1 MEFTYI
7 YLGVLLSAFLI
18 SLALVPIAKKLAWK
32 FNILD
37 KPLGEGHKLH
47 SNATPVLGGA
57 AMLSAWTLLIG
68 LGLFLVAT
76 QPSLFGEQFANLTEG
91 VNKRL
96 SQLIVICACAVGY
109 GLLGFWDDCKPMS
122 AKFKLFLQILLALIS
137 AIWGVRLTL
146 FASNPIITTTLTFCW
161 LMFILNAF
169 NFFDNMDGL
178 ATGVAAIAAIMF
190 MIVAGLNGQYLVASF
205 AAATAGVTI
214 GFYFYN
220 CNPASIFMGDSGSH
234 FLGYLLGVMSTL
246 VTYYSPESGTNPVYP
261 FLIPILIL
269 AVVIF
274 DLFAVVVIRLRIN
287 KPIYIGD
294 HNHIS
299 HRFVKM
305 GYSRRCA
312 VLLVHLLCLI
322 LGLCAIA
329 VMFAKPLVASIICV
343 QMIALFLFLTLLH
356 SRQDK
361 EESK

>member
-1 MEFTYI
+1 MDFITI
-7 YLGVLLSAFLI
+7 YLAVLAAAFGITLC
-18 SLALVPIAKKLAWK
+18 LVPVAKKLAWK

-57 AMLSAWTLLIG
+57 AMLASWTLLIG
-68 LGLFLVAT
+68 LGLFLIST
-76 QPSLFGEQFANLTEG
+76 KPELFGEKFSSLSSA
-91 VNKRL
+91 VDKRL
-96 SQLIVICACAVGY
+96 SQLIVICLCAIGY
-109 GLLGFWDDCKPMS
+109 GLLGFWDDCKAMS
-122 AKFKLFLQILLALIS
+122 AKFKLFLQILLALVS

-161 LMFILNAF
+161 IMFILNAF

-190 MIVAGLNGQYLVASF
+190 TVVAGLNGQFLVASL

-214 GFYFYN
+214 GFYVYN

-246 VTYYSPESGTNPVYP
+246 VTYYSPETGANPVYP

-274 DLFAVVVIRLRIN
+274 DLFAVVVIRLRI
-287 KPIYIGD
+287 KQPIYIGD

-322 LGLCAIA
+322 LGLCAIG
-329 VMFAKPLVASIICV
+329 VMFAEPLVASIICI

-356 SRQDK
+356 SRQNT
-361 EESK
+361 EEK

>member
-1 MEFTYI
+1 MNLLQIYI
-7 YLGVLLSAFLI
+7 AVFLAAFLT
-18 SLALVPIAKKLAWK
+18 SLAFIPLAKKLAWK

-57 AMLSAWTLLIG
+57 AMLVSWTLVIAIG
-68 LGLFLVAT
+68 LFIVIT
-76 QPSLFGEQFANLTEG
+76 RQELFGENFSAIIDG
-91 VNKRL
+91 VDKRL
-96 SQLIVICACAVGY
+96 SQVIVICGCAIGY
-109 GLLGFWDDCKPMS
+109 GILGFWDDCKPMS
-122 AKFKLFLQILLALIS
+122 AKFKLFLQIILALIS
-137 AIWGVRLTL
+137 SIWGVRITL
-146 FASNPIITTTLTFCW
+146 FLGNPSLSIIATFCW

-178 ATGVAAIAAIMF
+178 ATGVAAIAACMF
-190 MIVAGLNGQYLVASF
+190 MIVAGLNGQFLVASL
-205 AAATAGVTI
+205 AAATTGVTI
-214 GFYFYN
+214 GFYLYN

-234 FLGYLLGVMSTL
+234 FLGYLLGIMSTL
-246 VTYYSPESGTNPVYP
+246 VTYYSPETGSNPIYP
-261 FLIPILIL
+261 FLIPVLIL

-274 DLFAVVVIRLRIN
+274 DLFAVVVIRLRI
-287 KPIYIGD
+287 KQPIYIGD

-312 VLLVHLLCLI
+312 VFLVHLLCLI

-329 VMFAKPLVASIICV
+329 VMFAKTLVASIICV

-356 SRQDK
+356 SRQAK
-361 EESK
+361 EDSQ